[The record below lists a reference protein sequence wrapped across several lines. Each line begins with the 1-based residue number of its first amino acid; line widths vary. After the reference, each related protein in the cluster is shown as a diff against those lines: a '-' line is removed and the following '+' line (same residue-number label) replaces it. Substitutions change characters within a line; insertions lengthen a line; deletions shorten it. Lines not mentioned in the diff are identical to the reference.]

1 MFFIDSHCHIHDEDF
16 PINQSEVFTLMQENK
31 IQKAICV
38 GVSVENSIRAV
49 DYSFANDTKEYNI
62 ELYSAIGV
70 HPHEAKNLSMEGI
83 LELEEQLQKHKEKIV
98 AIGEIGL
105 DYFYNN
111 SDRNSQIKALELQLE
126 LAKKYDLPVIF
137 HIRNA
142 FDDFWQVNLKLKII
156 IKFVAWCIALQ
167 ITKKTYKKL

>member
-16 PINQSEVFTLMQENK
+16 PIGQSEVFTLMQENK

-38 GVSVENSIRAV
+38 GVDVENSARAV
-49 DYSFANDTKEYNI
+49 DYSFANAPKEYNI

-83 LELEEQLQKHKEKIV
+83 LKLEEQLQKYKEKIV

-111 SDRNSQIKALELQLE
+111 SDRDSQIKALHLQLG

-142 FDDFWQVNLKLKII
+142 FDNFWQVLDQFETENNYKIRGVVHS
-156 IKFVAWCIALQ
+156 F
-167 ITKKTYKKL
+167 TDN